1 MVYVGWECPKVSM
14 ATRIVVVVVVVV
26 VVERSR
32 MRDVKRKSGSFIGGE
47 E

>member
-26 VVERSR
+26 VERSR
-32 MRDVKRKSGSFIGGE
+32 MRDVKRKSESFIGGE